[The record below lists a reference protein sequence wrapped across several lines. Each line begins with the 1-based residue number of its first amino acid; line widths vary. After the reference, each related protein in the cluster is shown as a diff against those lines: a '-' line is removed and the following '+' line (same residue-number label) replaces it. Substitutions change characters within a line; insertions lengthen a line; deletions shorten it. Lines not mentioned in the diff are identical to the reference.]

1 MNNAEKNVET
11 SFDIGLALSG
21 GGVRAAVFHCG
32 ALLRLAKS
40 DLLEHIT
47 RISTVSG
54 GSLLTG
60 LIFSLNDH
68 RWPSSLQFRER
79 VYPLIMERL
88 TTTSLFSLKSVL
100 QSPSQWPFLFFH
112 RSKVLVK
119 FLEKYWGVSGLL
131 SDLPHKPVW
140 IINTTCIST
149 GKNWRFTKFE
159 MGDWKFGRHYAPP
172 FTICQAIAASAAV
185 PYAIGGLN
193 FTLPSTGW
201 HKENPATSEPICE
214 ITPSLKRVTL
224 WDGGAYENL
233 GLEPLYKP
241 DRSMIK
247 CKDILIVDASAS
259 LNNGHSVSK
268 YWKGF
273 FTGNLTSPRLF
284 DVTSDQ
290 IRSLRSRMFIDALM
304 AGKATGALIKIG
316 NTTKKIYDLSG
327 NPDLPKGDNLFLS
340 DEDVKKA
347 KKHPTNLKRLIPS
360 DFERLVRHGFE
371 CADATL
377 TSYRKDLLSESLTW
391 NKL

>member
-1 MNNAEKNVET
+1 MNIVEKKE
-11 SFDIGLALSG
+11 IGLALSG
-21 GGVRAAVFHCG
+21 GGVRAAAFHTG
-32 ALLRLAKS
+32 ALLRLAQNN
-40 DLLEHIT
+40 LFEHVA

-60 LIFSLNDH
+60 LIFSLNNH
-68 RWPSSLQFRER
+68 SWPSSQQFREKI
-79 VYPLIMERL
+79 YPQIKKRL
-88 TTTSLFSLKSVL
+88 TTTSLFSLKPVL
-100 QSPSQWPFLFFH
+100 HSPTQWPLLVFH

-172 FTICQAIAASAAV
+172 FSICQAIAASAAV

-201 HKENPATSEPICE
+201 HKVNPATSEPIRK

-259 LNNGHSVSK
+259 LNNGYSVSR

-290 IRSLRSRMFIDALM
+290 IRSLRSRMFVDALM
-304 AGKATGALIKIG
+304 VGKTTGALIKLG
-316 NTTKKIYDLSG
+316 NTTRKIYELSG
-327 NPDLPKGDNLFLS
+327 ISDMPESGKSFLS
-340 DEDVKKA
+340 DEEVKMA
-347 KKHPTNLKRLIPS
+347 KHYPTNLKMVDQS

-371 CADATL
+371 CTDATL
-377 TSYRKDLLSESLTW
+377 TSYRKDLLPDRLTW
-391 NKL
+391 YRE

>member
-1 MNNAEKNVET
+1 MNTVGKKE
-11 SFDIGLALSG
+11 IGLALSG
-21 GGVRAAVFHCG
+21 GGVRAAVFHTG
-32 ALLRLAKS
+32 ALLRLAQN
-40 DLLEHIT
+40 DLFEHIT

-68 RWPSSLQFRER
+68 SWPSSLQFREKI
-79 VYPLIMERL
+79 YPLIKERL
-88 TTTSLFSLKSVL
+88 TNTSLFSLKPVL
-100 QSPSQWPFLFFH
+100 QSPAQWPLVFFH

-185 PYAIGGLN
+185 PYVIGGLN
-193 FTLPSTGW
+193 FNLPSTGW
-201 HKENPATSEPICE
+201 HKVNLATSEPIKE
-214 ITPSLKRVTL
+214 ITPFLKQVTL

-247 CKDILIVDASAS
+247 CKDIIIVDASAS
-259 LNNGHSVSK
+259 LNSGYSVSN

-273 FTGNLTSPRLF
+273 FTGNLISPRLF

-290 IRSLRSRMFIDALM
+290 IRSLRSRMFVDALM
-304 AGKATGALIKIG
+304 AEKVIGALIKLG
-316 NTTKKIYDLSG
+316 NTTRKIYELSG
-327 NPDLPKGDNLFLS
+327 NPDLPKSDNSFLS
-340 DEDVKKA
+340 DEEVKKA
-347 KKHPTNLKRLIPS
+347 KQHPTNLKMVMPR

-371 CADATL
+371 CTDATL
-377 TSYRKDLLSESLTW
+377 TSYRKDLLPESLTW
-391 NKL
+391 NRS